1 MNESL
6 RAAFDEAVRLVEW
19 LRDDA
24 EALTTVDTMAEE
36 IATCLNAG
44 GRVITCGNGGS
55 MCDSMHMAEE
65 LSGRYRENRRGL
77 DAIALSDPGYLTCVA
92 NDFGYDQ
99 VFARSVEAYGK
110 EGDVLVCMS
119 TSGNSQNAILA
130 VEQAKRMGIHTVGLL
145 GKGGGKMLDLVD
157 LAIVVPHA
165 DTSDRIQEIH
175 IKVVHALIEG
185 VERRLYPDNYR

>member
-1 MNESL
+1 MNEPL
-6 RAAFDEAVRLVEW
+6 RAALDEAVRLVEW

-24 EALTTVDTMAEE
+24 DALKNVDTMADE

-99 VFARSVEAYGK
+99 VFARGVEAHGRA
-110 EGDVLVCMS
+110 GDVLAVFT
-119 TSGNSQNAILA
+119 TSGNSPNVLA
-130 VEQAKRMGIHTVGLL
+130 ALDEAQRIGLRRFGLL
-145 GKGGGKMLDLVD
+145 GKSGGEALAKCDH
-157 LAIVVPHA
+157 AIVVPSQM
-165 DTSDRIQEIH
+165 TDRIQEIH

-185 VERRLYPDNYR
+185 VERRLFPENY